1 MNLFKTINHAYNN
14 PLIESDT
21 FEFESAVDET
31 IDMLTERV
39 QVEYAYKENLYQT
52 IFEATGD
59 AGIIHESVHSA
70 IDSFI
75 AWVKKVIQY
84 IKDQCKKFFNK
95 LITWVGDNQYIRNN
109 ADLLTNISGFEAK
122 GIYKYTIPKEFP
134 DNPLIKIGDSIDKV
148 ANAVVENSVCNTRAA
163 AKVLIE
169 EYKRGG
175 MEITEEM
182 VDTLRATLIKGK
194 TKVTESEYLELL
206 HARFRDGQKEP
217 GNMVITEEYMK
228 KVQRIYQSRN
238 SYEEVMKSIQDQI
251 KATEAQYNRIC
262 ESITRIRVQ
271 IHDLGEMYEGDDTEN
286 LFVVATAYINKVMSL
301 VNKMNNSIMLYFS
314 AELDAVREMAI
325 THQKIAARV
334 IAAQKKEVQ
343 L

>member
-1 MNLFKTINHAYNN
+1 MNLFGTINKAYDN

-21 FEFESAVDET
+21 FELESAVDET

-39 QVEYAYKENLYQT
+39 QIEYAYKENLYRT

-59 AGIIHESVHSA
+59 AHIIHESVHSA

-84 IKDQCKKFFNK
+84 IKDQCKKFFDK

-148 ANAVVENSVCNTRAA
+148 ANAVVENSVRNTTAA

-182 VDTLRATLIKGK
+182 VDTLRASLIKGK
-194 TKVTESEYLELL
+194 TKVTESEYLEML
-206 HARFRDGQKEP
+206 HARFRDGKKEP
-217 GNMVITEEYMK
+217 GDMVITEEYMK
-228 KVQRIYQSRN
+228 QIQTIYKSRT
-238 SYEEVMKSIQDQI
+238 SYEEVMKAVQAQI
-251 KATEAQYNRIC
+251 KATEAQYTRIC

-271 IHDLGEMYEGDDTEN
+271 IHDLGEMYEADDTEN
-286 LFVVATAYINKVMSL
+286 LFVVATAYTNKVMSL

>member
-39 QVEYAYKENLYQT
+39 QIEYAYKENLYQT

-59 AGIIHESVHSA
+59 AKIIHESVHDN

-75 AWVKKVIQY
+75 AWIKKVIQH
-84 IKDQCKKFFNK
+84 IKDQCKKFFDK
-95 LITWVGDNQYIRNN
+95 LVTWVGDNHYIRNN
-109 ADLLTNISGFEAK
+109 VDLLTNISGFEAK
-122 GIYKYTIPKEFP
+122 GIYTYTIPKEFP
-134 DNPLIKIGDSIDKV
+134 DNPLSKIADSIDKV
-148 ANAVVENSVCNTRAA
+148 ADAVIENNVRNTNAA

-182 VDTLRATLIKGK
+182 IDTLRATLIKGK
-194 TKVTESEYLELL
+194 SKVTESEYLELL
-206 HARFRDGQKEP
+206 HTRFRDGKKEP
-217 GNMVITEEYMK
+217 GNMVISEDYMK
-228 KVQRIYQSRN
+228 QIQKNYTSRT
-238 SYEEVMKSIQDQI
+238 SYEDIMKAVYAQI

-262 ESITRIRVQ
+262 NSITRIRTQ
-271 IHDLGEMYEGDDTEN
+271 IHDLGEMYEADETEN
-286 LFVVATAYINKVMSL
+286 LFVVASAYTNKVMSL
-301 VNKMNNSIMLYFS
+301 VNRMNNSIILYFS

-334 IAAQKKEVQ
+334 IGAQKKEVQ

>member
-1 MNLFKTINHAYNN
+1 MNLFKTINHAYDN

-39 QVEYAYKENLYQT
+39 QIEYAYKENLYQT

-59 AGIIHESVHSA
+59 ATIIHESVHDN

-75 AWVKKVIQY
+75 AWIKKVIQH
-84 IKDQCKKFFNK
+84 IKDQCKKFFDK
-95 LITWVGDNQYIRNN
+95 LITWVGDNHYIRNN
-109 ADLLTNISGFEAK
+109 VDLLTNISGFEVK

-134 DNPLIKIGDSIDKV
+134 DNPLSKIADSIDKV
-148 ANAVVENSVCNTRAA
+148 ADAVIENSVRHTNAA

-182 VDTLRATLIKGK
+182 IDTLRATLIKGK
-194 TKVTESEYLELL
+194 SKVTESEYLELL
-206 HARFRDGQKEP
+206 HARFHDGKKEP
-217 GNMVITEEYMK
+217 GNMVISEDYMK
-228 KVQRIYQSRN
+228 QIQKNYTSRN
-238 SYEEVMKSIQDQI
+238 SYEDIMKSVYAQI
-251 KATEAQYNRIC
+251 KATETQYNRIC
-262 ESITRIRVQ
+262 NSIMRIRTQ
-271 IHDLGEMYEGDDTEN
+271 IHDLGEMYEADETEN
-286 LFVVATAYINKVMSL
+286 LFVVASAYTNKVMSL
-301 VNKMNNSIMLYFS
+301 VNRMNSSIMLYFS

-334 IAAQKKEVQ
+334 IGAQKKEVQ

>member
-59 AGIIHESVHSA
+59 AKIIHESVHDN

-75 AWVKKVIQY
+75 AWIKKIIQH
-84 IKDQCKKFFNK
+84 IKDQCKKFFDK
-95 LITWVGDNQYIRNN
+95 LVTWVGDNHYICNN
-109 ADLLTNISGFEAK
+109 ADLLTNISGFEVK

-134 DNPLIKIGDSIDKV
+134 DNPLSKIADSIDKV
-148 ANAVVENSVCNTRAA
+148 ADAVIENSVRHTNAA

-182 VDTLRATLIKGK
+182 IDTLRATLIKGK
-194 TKVTESEYLELL
+194 SKVTESEYLELL
-206 HARFRDGQKEP
+206 HARFRDGKKEP
-217 GNMVITEEYMK
+217 GNMVISEDYMK
-228 KVQRIYQSRN
+228 QIQKIYTSRN
-238 SYEEVMKSIQDQI
+238 SYEDIMKAVYAQI

-262 ESITRIRVQ
+262 NSLTRIRTQ
-271 IHDLGEMYEGDDTEN
+271 IHDLGEMYEADETEN
-286 LFVVATAYINKVMSL
+286 LFVVASAYTNKVMSL
-301 VNKMNNSIMLYFS
+301 VNRMNSSIMLYFS

-325 THQKIAARV
+325 AHQKIAARV
-334 IAAQKKEVQ
+334 IGAQKKEVQ

>member
-1 MNLFKTINHAYNN
+1 MNLFGTINKAYDN

-39 QVEYAYKENLYQT
+39 QIEYAYKENLYRT

-59 AGIIHESVHSA
+59 AEIIHESVHSA

-84 IKDQCKKFFNK
+84 IKDQCKKFFDK
-95 LITWVGDNQYIRNN
+95 LTTWVGDNQYIRNN

-148 ANAVVENSVCNTRAA
+148 ANAVVENSVRNTSAA

-175 MEITEEM
+175 MDITEEM
-182 VDTLRATLIKGK
+182 VDTLRASLIKGK

-206 HARFRDGQKEP
+206 HARFRDGKKKP
-217 GNMVITEEYMK
+217 GDMVITEDFMK
-228 KVQRIYQSRN
+228 QIQKVYKSRT
-238 SYEEVMKSIQDQI
+238 SYEEVMKAVQAQI
-251 KATEAQYNRIC
+251 KATEAQYTRIC

-271 IHDLGEMYEGDDTEN
+271 IHDLGEMYEADDTEN
-286 LFVVATAYINKVMSL
+286 LFVVATAYTNKVMSL

>member
-1 MNLFKTINHAYNN
+1 MNLFGTINKAYDN

-21 FEFESAVDET
+21 FELESAVDET
-31 IDMLTERV
+31 IDMLTQRV
-39 QVEYAYKENLYQT
+39 QMEYAYKENLYRT

-59 AGIIHESVHSA
+59 AEIIHESVHST

-84 IKDQCKKFFNK
+84 IKDQCKKFFDK
-95 LITWVGDNQYIRNN
+95 LITWVGDNHYIRNN

-148 ANAVVENSVCNTRAA
+148 ANAVVENSVRHTDAA

-182 VDTLRATLIKGK
+182 ADTLRASLIKGK
-194 TKVTESEYLELL
+194 TKVTESEYLEML
-206 HARFRDGQKEP
+206 HARFRDGKKEP
-217 GNMVITEEYMK
+217 GDMVITEEYMK
-228 KVQRIYQSRN
+228 QIQTIYKSRN
-238 SYEEVMKSIQDQI
+238 SYEEVMKAIQAQI

-271 IHDLGEMYEGDDTEN
+271 IHDLGEMYEADDTEN
-286 LFVVATAYINKVMSL
+286 LFVVATAYTNKVMSL

>member
-1 MNLFKTINHAYNN
+1 MNLFRAINQTYDN

-59 AGIIHESVHSA
+59 AKIIHESVQDS

-75 AWVKKVIQY
+75 AWIKKVIQH
-84 IKDQCKKFFNK
+84 IKDQCKKFFDN

-109 ADLLTNISGFEAK
+109 ADLLTNISGFEVK
-122 GIYKYTIPKEFP
+122 GIYNYTIPKELP
-134 DNPLIKIGDSIDKV
+134 DNPLSKIADSIDKV
-148 ANAVVENSVCNTRAA
+148 ADAVIENSVRHTNAA

-182 VDTLRATLIKGK
+182 IDTFRATLVKGK
-194 TKVTESEYLELL
+194 SKVTESEYLEML
-206 HARFRDGQKEP
+206 HALFRGGKKEP
-217 GNMVITEEYMK
+217 SNMIISEDYMK
-228 KVQRIYQSRN
+228 QIQKAYKSRN
-238 SYEEVMKSIQDQI
+238 SYEDIMKSVYGQI

-262 ESITRIRVQ
+262 NSIMRIRTQ
-271 IHDLGEMYEGDDTEN
+271 IHDLGEMYDGDETEN
-286 LFVVATAYINKVMSL
+286 LFVVASAYTNKVMSL
-301 VNKMNNSIMLYFS
+301 VNRMNSSIMLYFS

-334 IAAQKKEVQ
+334 IGAQKKEVQ

>member
-1 MNLFKTINHAYNN
+1 MNLFKTINHTYNN

-59 AGIIHESVHSA
+59 ANIIHESVHDN

-75 AWVKKVIQY
+75 AWIKKVIQH
-84 IKDQCKKFFNK
+84 IKDQCKKFFDK
-95 LITWVGDNQYIRNN
+95 LITWVGDNHYIRNN
-109 ADLLTNISGFEAK
+109 VDLLTNISGFEVK

-134 DNPLIKIGDSIDKV
+134 DNPLSKIADSIDKV
-148 ANAVVENSVCNTRAA
+148 ADAVIENSVRHTNAA

-182 VDTLRATLIKGK
+182 IDTLRATLIKGK
-194 TKVTESEYLELL
+194 SKVTESEYLEML
-206 HARFRDGQKEP
+206 HALFRGGKKEP
-217 GNMVITEEYMK
+217 GNMVISEDYMK
-228 KVQRIYQSRN
+228 QIQKSYTSRT
-238 SYEEVMKSIQDQI
+238 SYEDIMKA
-251 KATEAQYNRIC
+251 ATEAQYNRIC
-262 ESITRIRVQ
+262 NSIMRIRTQ
-271 IHDLGEMYEGDDTEN
+271 IHDLGEMYEADETEN
-286 LFVVATAYINKVMSL
+286 LFVVASAYTNKVMSL
-301 VNKMNNSIMLYFS
+301 VNRMNSSIMLYFS

-325 THQKIAARV
+325 AHQKIAARV
-334 IAAQKKEVQ
+334 IGAQKKEVQ